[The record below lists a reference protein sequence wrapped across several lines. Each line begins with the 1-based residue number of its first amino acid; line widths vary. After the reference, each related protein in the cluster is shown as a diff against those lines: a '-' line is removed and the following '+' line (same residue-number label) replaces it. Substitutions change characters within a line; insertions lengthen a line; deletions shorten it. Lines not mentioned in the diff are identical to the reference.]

1 MLTVTLDTN
10 AVDDQTKRRLQA
22 ACAGRA
28 VQIAHTTVTD
38 RELEPS
44 DIAASAGELK
54 ETAVW
59 TESRWDQSVWGDEDQ
74 CARFEEILSIT
85 SNGSFPSAGM
95 RSSLSD
101 GEKKQ
106 LRDAMILETHTRERR
121 TIFVSDDERAFIR
134 GGRREK
140 LQALCSTRIMTTE
153 EFLHFAARPGRTG
166 LPASG

>member
-10 AVDDQTKRRLQA
+10 AVDVRTRRRLQA
-22 ACAGRA
+22 ACAGRD
-28 VQIAHTTVTD
+28 VQMVHTTVTD

-44 DIAASAGELK
+44 DIAAPISRLK

-59 TESRWDQSVWGDEDQ
+59 DESRWDESVWGGEDQ
-74 CARFEEILSIT
+74 SARFEGILTII
-85 SNGSFPSAGM
+85 SNGSFPSAGT

-121 TIFVSDDERAFIR
+121 TILLSDDERAFIR
-134 GGRREK
+134 DGRREK

-153 EFLHFAARPGRTG
+153 EFLRFAAWE
-166 LPASG
+166 L